1 MYLKN
6 KERQEKDLLKK
17 IHKLGVKLY
26 KKGEV
31 SKMEALSQANYKNA
45 LKFLRDY
52 GTVALTEPED
62 GEGVPTLSLAD
73 KGLLEPLRRKLFRF
87 MR

>member
-1 MYLKN
+1 
-6 KERQEKDLLKK
+6 
-17 IHKLGVKLY
+17 
-26 KKGEV
+26 
-31 SKMEALSQANYKNA
+31 MEALSQANYKNA

-52 GTVALTEPED
+52 GAVALTEPED